1 MKRASAPTKCSTSM
15 MWPLPAMAP
24 RVANTTD
31 STVADSISASTA
43 MPMVTVVRAMVTSRS
58 TQVR

>member
-1 MKRASAPTKCSTSM
+1 M

-31 STVADSISASTA
+31 STVADSISTSTA
-43 MPMVTVVRAMVTSRS
+43 MPMVTVVRAMATRRS

>member
-1 MKRASAPTKCSTSM
+1 M

-24 RVANTTD
+24 RVANTTV

-43 MPMVTVVRAMVTSRS
+43 MPMVTVVRAMATSRS